1 MPCFFVPSRAEFG
14 HFYEKQKAAL
24 QEFVERS
31 DLGAAL
37 LFYTTV
43 EMVMPPPPTAAEIA
57 RAQERQVRLG
67 ADEINHCHRDEQN
80 IF

>member
-1 MPCFFVPSRAEFG
+1 MSPCAPEYG
-14 HFYEKQKAAL
+14 HFYQQQAATL

-31 DLGAAL
+31 DAGAAL

-57 RAQERQVRLG
+57 RAQERQVTCG
-67 ADEINHCHRDEQN
+67 AGEAMNKYLVV
-80 IF
+80 